1 MNKTIYV
8 GIIGT
13 VVLFISGVG
22 IAAAVGHADDAKALL
37 PRVAETT
44 ERIMGN
50 VTGASINTDTRLS
63 DDSDQDDVPVQV
75 TGSQRV
81 GEDADVSSFSRGDD
95 EEGDDNESEDE
106 DDDDRASRSTAV
118 QSTTTSNTGTSQT
131 TTTGSVSA
139 NTFTK
144 AQVAAHASASSC
156 YTTIGGFVY
165 DLTSWIAQHP
175 GGQSAILSLCGI
187 NGAAT
192 FNAQHGGQGN
202 PAAELASLKIGTLVQ

>member
-22 IAAAVGHADDAKALL
+22 IATAVGHTDDAKALL
-37 PRVAETT
+37 PRVAEAT
-44 ERIMGN
+44 ERVMSS
-50 VTGASINTDTRLS
+50 VTGASVNADTRLS
-63 DDSDQDDVPVQV
+63 DDSDQDGAPVQV

-81 GEDADVSSFSRGDD
+81 GEDADVSSFSRNND

-106 DDDDRASRSTAV
+106 DDDRSSRSTAV

-139 NTFTK
+139 NTFTM

-187 NGAAT
+187 NGAAA

-202 PAAELASLKIGTLVQ
+202 PAAELASLKIGTLIQ